1 MLSALITSS
10 SLAIASLLIGFALF
24 VAWWQFGR
32 KTHALIWACS
42 FMAAA
47 IGHGTRIIGGPL
59 SGHSDLLAMLACH
72 ASVASF
78 AFLAWGFRLRAGRDN
93 RLTFAFW
100 GVAVL
105 ALLFCYFIIG
115 GAEGR
120 MLNRIITAAADA
132 VMVAVIVAT
141 IRTTSRRAKV
151 LRALFVIYGA
161 YICSVAIAAFLA
173 RDGGSIGGPMFFAV
187 LSIGTP
193 TGMIGTGLLT
203 LLIVAADL
211 AEDLRRQA
219 VADPL
224 TGLLNRRGLE
234 QRMAVLLAPRRVVR
248 PPLVVVLADIDHF
261 KSINDRLGHAAGDAV
276 IRAFATH
283 LQMAVQPQDLVAR
296 IGGEE
301 FALVL
306 PDRDIHEAVAL
317 IEKMRAGVP
326 QVLRTL
332 VPACDVTASF
342 GIALVGDGE
351 TFDATLGRADSAL
364 YRSKKGGRNA
374 VTLEPQPVLAR
385 AV

>member
-32 KTHALIWACS
+32 RTHALIWALS
-42 FMAAA
+42 FVAAA

-72 ASVASF
+72 ASIASF
-78 AFLAWGFRLRAGRDN
+78 AFLTWGFRLRAARDN

-100 GVAVL
+100 GVATA
-105 ALLFCYFIIG
+105 ALLYCYFIIG

-120 MLNRIITAAADA
+120 MFNRIITALSDVAL
-132 VMVAVIVAT
+132 VAVIVAT
-141 IRTTSRRAKV
+141 IGGNSRLSNTVRW
-151 LRALFVIYGA
+151 LFVAYGA
-161 YICSVAIAAFLA
+161 YICSVALAAWLA
-173 RDGGSIGGPMFFAV
+173 RDGGMIGGPVFFAV

-193 TGMIGTGLLT
+193 TGMIATGLLT

-211 AEDLRRQA
+211 AEELRRQA
-219 VADPL
+219 IADPL

-234 QRMAVLLAPRRVVR
+234 QQVAPVLASGRAVSR
-248 PPLVVVLADIDHF
+248 PLVVVLADIDHF

-276 IRAFATH
+276 IRAFAAH
-283 LQMAVQPQDLVAR
+283 LHSAGRKGDLVAR

-301 FALVL
+301 FAMVL
-306 PDRDIHEAVAL
+306 PGREIHEAVAL
-317 IEKMRAGVP
+317 VERLREGVP
-326 QVLRTL
+326 AALSGI
-332 VPACDVTASF
+332 ASAENVTASF

-351 TFDATLGRADSAL
+351 TFEVTLGRADNAL
-364 YRSKKGGRNA
+364 YRSKKAGRNA
-374 VTLEPQPVLAR
+374 VTLEPQPELAR